1 MGKDYERICEWGNL
15 YDAYLKA
22 RRGKRWKNSVAKVEA
37 SALEAVALIQRE
49 LQTRTYRPGGYR
61 AFYVYEPKRRLIQTN
76 SFKDKIVQHAF
87 CDQVLY
93 DALTKPF
100 ILDNYG
106 SQVGKGTHFGLN
118 RLRDFMREY
127 YRKNG
132 FSADGW
138 VLKADVR
145 HYFQSIRPDVLK
157 KDVATEAFAYMSDEA
172 RDDLVNAFSDVELV
186 SAIEEMSLDD
196 AADLLEDMPAGVVK
210 RVLEK
215 SSRQTR
221 ESLNKL
227 LNYPESSAGSLM
239 TPEYVRLRE
248 EMTVSDAFAAIRRQG
263 ENAETVYT
271 CYVVER
277 NRLKGVVS
285 ARSLLLADP
294 STPITDIMDDNVV
307 AVKVTDDQEFVAREM
322 QRYDFTAMP
331 VVDNEGMFVG
341 IITIDDAI
349 DVLTDESTEDMQKMA
364 AILPDDDAT
373 TYFGTSVWTHAKQRI
388 PWLLIL
394 MLSATF
400 TGMVTTHYEE
410 AFVSLPLLVSFMPML
425 MDTAGNCGNQ
435 ISTLMVRGLALGEV
449 EPADFLKVLAKELR
463 VSAIV
468 GAVLGLVNGLRIYLM
483 YTFIFAGQYDNV
495 MGYAIVVSVSLFF
508 SVILAKLVGG
518 MLPLAAKK
526 LGADPAIMATPFI
539 TTIVDACSLILYFQI
554 AQLVFRN
561 MM

>member
-1 MGKDYERICEWGNL
+1 MTFPLLGKSYFFACAAIAAQSREARCKNSRSAERC
-15 YDAYLKA
+15 A
-22 RRGKRWKNSVAKVEA
+22 RRR
-37 SALEAVALIQRE
+37 
-49 LQTRTYRPGGYR
+49 
-61 AFYVYEPKRRLIQTN
+61 
-76 SFKDKIVQHAF
+76 
-87 CDQVLY
+87 
-93 DALTKPF
+93 
-100 ILDNYG
+100 
-106 SQVGKGTHFGLN
+106 
-118 RLRDFMREY
+118 
-127 YRKNG
+127 
-132 FSADGW
+132 
-138 VLKADVR
+138 
-145 HYFQSIRPDVLK
+145 
-157 KDVATEAFAYMSDEA
+157 
-172 RDDLVNAFSDVELV
+172 V
-186 SAIEEMSLDD
+186 S
-196 AADLLEDMPAGVVK
+196 
-210 RVLEK
+210 
-215 SSRQTR
+215 
-221 ESLNKL
+221 
-227 LNYPESSAGSLM
+227 
-239 TPEYVRLRE
+239 
-248 EMTVSDAFAAIRRQG
+248 
-263 ENAETVYT
+263 
-271 CYVVER
+271 ER

-285 ARSLLLADP
+285 ARSLLLAEP
-294 STPITDIMDDNVV
+294 KTPVTEIMDDNVV
-307 AVKVTDDQEFVAREM
+307 TVKVTDDQEYVAREM

-364 AILPDDDAT
+364 AILPADEAT

-449 EPADFLKVLAKELR
+449 EPSDFLKVLAKELR

-468 GAVLGLVNGLRIYLM
+468 GAVLGVVNGLRIYLM
-483 YTFIFAGQYDNV
+483 YTYLYAGQYDNV
-495 MGYAIVVSVSLFF
+495 IGYAVVVSVSLFF